1 MVELSDLGIAIAVA
15 GLGGRQ
21 EKDWLISTI
30 EDRMVEAL
38 SPELTK
44 TVIQLNL
51 RGNQSFFCLVGL
63 FTGVTS
69 INENLVGACS

>member
-21 EKDWLISTI
+21 EKGWLVSTI

-44 TVIQLNL
+44 AL
-51 RGNQSFFCLVGL
+51 S
-63 FTGVTS
+63 S
-69 INENLVGACS
+69 

>member
-1 MVELSDLGIAIAVA
+1 MVELSDLGIVIAVA

-21 EKDWLISTI
+21 EKGWLISTI

-44 TVIQLNL
+44 AL
-51 RGNQSFFCLVGL
+51 S
-63 FTGVTS
+63 S
-69 INENLVGACS
+69 